1 MEVFK
6 ILYVAICL
14 DFMYTHNMST
24 EQLKQQFYKVFANL
38 PINLRA
44 EVILVISG
52 KGPITW
58 QVAYLEVD
66 NDTELGTVILEKLSD
81 LKII

>member
-1 MEVFK
+1 MKER
-6 ILYVAICL
+6 
-14 DFMYTHNMST
+14 
-24 EQLKQQFYKVFANL
+24 QKQKFYRVFANL
-38 PINLRA
+38 PINLRE

-58 QVAYLEVD
+58 QVAFLEVD
-66 NDTELGTVILEKLSD
+66 NNTELGAMILEKLSD